1 MPPRQVSE
9 IASGQQ
15 FSRSGGDSGKLADSQ
30 TRVFR
35 VLMNSPNEA
44 LDIQQACGIY
54 IGNNH
59 PQNNNIWC
67 TAFDAKYEG
76 DSRLVVLCT
85 FQYGSYPSSESSGG
99 GEDPKSFSPD
109 IRPPNVT
116 TSTSTAELP
125 VYEWRRVLQD
135 LTVAEGKPIPA
146 KNSAGDMYDGITT
159 LTYISTIAVEQFVP
173 DDPTKHITLVGTVNS
188 KQLKLGSLVI
198 EPRTLMFR
206 GLTMKPT
213 IESWGGE
220 MYRGW
225 MATYEFA
232 YKPETWD
239 LRIPQT
245 GYNVKAFSVIGQGV
259 DVYGQPLKHKDGK
272 VLTPLALPDGV
283 TIGEKVRAMVKVFE
297 YENGGVSQLP
307 SAQPVALNDNGHP
320 LAESEEPLIKRYSVY
335 ETSDFA
341 ETLALRVG

>member
-44 LDIQQACGIY
+44 LDIQKDCGVY

-59 PQNNNIWC
+59 PQNDNIFC

-76 DSRLVVLCT
+76 DSRLVLLCT

-125 VYEWRRVLQD
+125 IYEWREVD
-135 LTVAEGKPIPA
+135 ENAEVDGGDPVPA

-159 LTYISTIAVEQFVP
+159 LTYIATIAVEQFVP
-173 DDPTKHITLVGTVNS
+173 DDPTKHLAHVGTVNS
-188 KQLKLGSLVI
+188 EQLNLGSLVI
-198 EPRTLMFR
+198 EPRTLMLR

-213 IESWGGE
+213 IESWGSE
-220 MYRGW
+220 IYRGW

-245 GYNVKAFSVIGQGV
+245 GYNVKAFNVNIQGV
-259 DVYGQPLKHKDGK
+259 DNYGQPLKHKNGK

-283 TIGEKVRAMVKVFE
+283 SAGDKVRAMVKVFE

-307 SAQPVALNDNGHP
+307 SAQPVALNDDGYP
-320 LAESEEPLIKRYSVY
+320 MAASLQPLIKRYSVY